1 MPGKRILHASFLF
14 ALPLFTSG
22 FGVVSRSPLSFP
34 DAQTRDAPSAPSLTL
49 PRSPPRGSPLF
60 ASVSSDNA
68 TSAADSLTE
77 GNKAALRSIEKK
89 IEEAAKQ
96 RDRFMEKVNKFD
108 DLTNTLEQKKNNYLE
123 GITLGKVDVATPF
136 SETTVRSAVKA
147 LMWRVIAGTVTFI
160 TSLKFSGSIKV
171 ALTIVGSDFL
181 SKAATMFIGERL
193 MNKSQAGRSSG
204 ADGAGRSLTK
214 ALVWRLFAICNT
226 LTMSLLIAKDLSMA
240 SKIAGS
246 DAIFKTGLMF
256 FYERVWANVEW
267 GKEYQVEFAI

>member
-1 MPGKRILHASFLF
+1 
-14 ALPLFTSG
+14 
-22 FGVVSRSPLSFP
+22 
-34 DAQTRDAPSAPSLTL
+34 
-49 PRSPPRGSPLF
+49 
-60 ASVSSDNA
+60 
-68 TSAADSLTE
+68 
-77 GNKAALRSIEKK
+77 
-89 IEEAAKQ
+89 
-96 RDRFMEKVNKFD
+96 MEKVNKFD

>member
-34 DAQTRDAPSAPSLTL
+34 APSSL
-49 PRSPPRGSPLF
+49 PVPGAARGSPLF

-204 ADGAGRSLTK
+204 ADGAGRSPTK
-214 ALVWRLFAICNT
+214 PPTPIQHNR
-226 LTMSLLIAKDLSMA
+226 DQ
-240 SKIAGS
+240 
-246 DAIFKTGLMF
+246 
-256 FYERVWANVEW
+256 YPNVCKHVRTCPNSSE
-267 GKEYQVEFAI
+267 